1 LKFGG
6 ATKAFKMLTISDSK
20 PTEDD
25 VKMCLNQ
32 MKNRRGGSRD
42 VLSKKEAKKMKKVQ
56 DNLINTYTYTVEDI
70 QKSVEQKTNLSKKI
84 SNIAAAKTKSDIA
97 VKGAEAQL
105 EEAKDHNMLLESQ
118 LLEVDGQDEEERVQD
133 KLDKAKI
140 TIEELE
146 EDLEKKKLI
155 QAKVLEAEAQ
165 RLDRAVKN
173 KKMQGWAKVNRKA
186 KTANKTADVEAYKSE
201 AANKDAKK
209 GPKDLYARRK
219 AKKMILWE
227 VGQKDESVEES
238 ADKDA
243 AVVSTEEVLQ
253 DDTNDTNNGVN
264 ESRQRNKPNLT
275 DQLADIAIAEETI
288 TAGMSGAN
296 KKVTSRVRK
305 GISIQEYLK
314 RKEAGTL

>member
-1 LKFGG
+1 
-6 ATKAFKMLTISDSK
+6 MLTISDSK

-264 ESRQRNKPNLT
+264 ESRQRNKPNLA

-288 TAGMSGAN
+288 TAGMSGTN

>member
-1 LKFGG
+1 
-6 ATKAFKMLTISDSK
+6 MLTISDSK

-155 QAKVLEAEAQ
+155 QAYSLE
-165 RLDRAVKN
+165 
-173 KKMQGWAKVNRKA
+173 
-186 KTANKTADVEAYKSE
+186 
-201 AANKDAKK
+201 
-209 GPKDLYARRK
+209 RRC
-219 AKKMILWE
+219 
-227 VGQKDESVEES
+227 S
-238 ADKDA
+238 
-243 AVVSTEEVLQ
+243 
-253 DDTNDTNNGVN
+253 
-264 ESRQRNKPNLT
+264 
-275 DQLADIAIAEETI
+275 
-288 TAGMSGAN
+288 
-296 KKVTSRVRK
+296 
-305 GISIQEYLK
+305 Y
-314 RKEAGTL
+314 

>member
-1 LKFGG
+1 
-6 ATKAFKMLTISDSK
+6 MLTISDSK